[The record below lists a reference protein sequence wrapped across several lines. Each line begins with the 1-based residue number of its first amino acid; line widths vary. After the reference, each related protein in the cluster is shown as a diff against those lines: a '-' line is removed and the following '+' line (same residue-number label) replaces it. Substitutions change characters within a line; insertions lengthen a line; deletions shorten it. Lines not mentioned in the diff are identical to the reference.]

1 MDLSTFAAERRQN
14 APQQESSENKGS
26 LAVRIADMVV
36 QISFVMI
43 CFGFPIFF
51 TGLTFQGIAFD
62 KQIFFYFW
70 ILLALVSWAVKGVI
84 SGEMKIRKTPLD
96 IPLLAFW
103 FVYLLATIFSIDKWH
118 SFWGIFGD
126 PSRGFV
132 NITAL
137 VILYYLIVSTFD
149 LKKFIWMLSG
159 IIASGAVIALWTTL
173 AIFNIKFLP
182 NSINQ
187 FAPVSLVGSFTG
199 LGMFFSALLPLI
211 ITAIFKIKD
220 SEKASK
226 RTKSILLPA
235 LMIEVLLVLF
245 LIFALFGFVPWVGLL
260 IGIGFFLI
268 YILSQIIR
276 PAGGVVWVPMAT
288 FVIILMLLMIGGA
301 KIAKINMPVE
311 VSPSYK
317 LSTVV
322 AKSSI
327 KDHFLLGSG
336 PGMYSYA
343 FSLYRP
349 QDFNQNPLFGLRFS
363 QGAGIILEGISTIGV
378 IGTIVLILLILTFIS
393 VALYL
398 LSTDKEKNK
407 IYSLGTLTAALIMII
422 NGVSLSTG
430 GPMLIFGVLLGMM
443 SMGILLY
450 ESNLENYLTLSL
462 KASPKFALAFAFLF
476 MVISAGVVFLFV
488 SVGKIFIADA
498 YAGSAVRETSVN
510 DASLSKLT
518 NAINLYNREGRYYT
532 QLGQEYMVLA
542 NNESAKGQQDQDVNA
557 IKTDLNNAIYAGKQA
572 SDMQPKDVSAV
583 EALAQIYENSA
594 LYVSDSISFA
604 EQTYIQAQSLEP
616 NNPNYFVK
624 LGQLKAAEAGTKQD
638 PGAKKQLIQEAN
650 DLFQKSIDLKQD
662 FDAGYYNLALA
673 KEALGDLDGAID
685 AAGKAFS
692 IDRNNGGQNL
702 TYAFTLARLYQER
715 GNGDDYKYAEALYK
729 SILSVNSKEVNT
741 QISLGLLYEK
751 EKQKDQ
757 AIAQYQAVLDNLPAS
772 AGDSKTQVQKMI
784 DTVKSGGSNLT
795 NTNVQQPAAAAA
807 TPPTTPAPTATP
819 AATTPAP

>member
-1 MDLSTFAAERRQN
+1 V
-14 APQQESSENKGS
+14 QETPEKKES
-26 LAVRIADMVV
+26 LAVRIADKIVL
-36 QISFVMI
+36 ISFVMI
-43 CFGFPIFF
+43 CFGFPVFF
-51 TGLTFQGIAFD
+51 TGMTFQGIAFD
-62 KQIFFYFW
+62 KQIYFYFW

-84 SGEMKIRKTPLD
+84 SGEMKIRRTPLD
-96 IPLLAFW
+96 IPLWAFW
-103 FVYLLATIFSIDKWH
+103 IVYLLATIFSIDKWH

-149 LKKFIWMLSG
+149 LKKLVWMLGG
-159 IIASGAVIALWTTL
+159 IIASGAVIAIWTML
-173 AIFNIKFLP
+173 AILNIKFLP
-182 NSINQ
+182 NSISQ

-220 SEKASK
+220 SEKIQQRSK
-226 RTKSILLPA
+226 TILLSVLGI
-235 LMIEVLLVLF
+235 LMFIVLVLT
-245 LIFALFGFVPWVGLL
+245 FALFGFVNWYILGFGL
-260 IGIGFFLI
+260 IFFLV
-268 YILSQIIR
+268 YLLAQIVR
-276 PAGGVVWVPMAT
+276 PSAGAVFVPMVA
-288 FVIILMLLMIGGA
+288 FVVVMLFYMIGGNVL
-301 KIAKINMPVE
+301 KIARINMPVE

-317 LSTVV
+317 LSTEV

-327 KDHFLLGSG
+327 KNHFLLGSG
-336 PGMYSYA
+336 PGMYNYA

-363 QGAGIILEGISTIGV
+363 QGSGVILEGVSTIGV
-378 IGTIVLILLILTFIS
+378 VGTVVLILLILTFIS
-393 VALYL
+393 VSLYL

-407 IYSLGTLTAALIMII
+407 IYSLGMLTAALIMV
-422 NGVSLSTG
+422 VSGITLSTG
-430 GPMLIFGVLLGMM
+430 GPMLIFGALLAMLA
-443 SMGILLY
+443 MGALLY

-488 SVGKIFIADA
+488 SVGKIMLADA

-510 DASLSKLT
+510 DASLAKLT
-518 NAINLYNREGRYYT
+518 NAINIYNREGRYYT

-542 NNESAKGQQDQDVNA
+542 NNESSKAQADQDVNA

-572 SDMQPKDVSAV
+572 ADMQPKDVSSV

-604 EQTYIQAQSLEP
+604 EQAYTQAQSLEP
-616 NNPNYFVK
+616 NNPNFFVK
-624 LGQLKAAEAGTKQD
+624 LGQLKAVEASTKQD
-638 PGAKKQLIQEAN
+638 AGEKKQLIGEAK

-673 KEALGDLDGAID
+673 KEALNDLDGAID
-685 AAGKAFS
+685 AAGNAFS
-692 IDRNNGGQNL
+692 IDRRNGGQNL

-715 GNGDDYKYAEALYK
+715 GTGDDYKFAEQLYK
-729 SILSVNSKEVNT
+729 SILGVNPKEVNT

-757 AIAQYQAVLDNLPAS
+757 AVAQYQAVLSNLPGSAS
-772 AGDSKTQVQKMI
+772 DAKTQVQKMI
-784 DTVKSGGSNLT
+784 DTVKNGGSNLD
-795 NTNVQQPAAAAA
+795 NANAANPVAA
-807 TPPTTPAPTATP
+807 TPPAPAVTPPAPATP
-819 AATTPAP
+819 